1 MWTWYYKRTKSSW
14 SHDADAHTM
23 REVLY
28 IWAVTYHRGQRYC
41 ITASDIAQAWCHPY
55 HPPHVY
61 CFFSS
66 VWHQIS
72 PYDYHNLD
80 HSYRLR
86 NSDVC
91 DARHDASC
99 YAIVSEK
106 LNWQSARSRCESGG
120 GHLATIANQAEN
132 DVIKSMATS
141 KIYIK
146 YRTMC
151 VELSILVALKL
162 CLICGIPVRK

>member
-1 MWTWYYKRTKSSW
+1 MEPWCGCP
-14 SHDADAHTM
+14 HHA
-23 REVLY
+23 
-28 IWAVTYHRGQRYC
+28 RGIVYLG
-41 ITASDIAQAWCHPY
+41 SDIPSRPALLHYGQWYSTSMMSSVPSVPCL
-55 HPPHVY
+55 
-61 CFFSS
+61 FFSR
-66 VWHQIS
+66 VWHQIC
-72 PYDYHNLD
+72 PYAYHSLSR
-80 HSYRLR
+80 SYRLR

-162 CLICGIPVRK
+162 CLICGIPVRNIYFVLFSLHNV